1 MHCLYATIRARE
13 LLACGLLEQ
22 RDKKLQVTFAERSS
36 IEGIPNLPAG
46 YKFTEWMR

>member
-22 RDKKLQVTFAERSS
+22 RDKKLQVTFAERST
-36 IEGIPNLPAG
+36 IAGVPPLPEG